1 MVTFGERVPVDR
13 LDRELDEEQRFH
25 IETRAD
31 ELEAGGLSRQAALD
45 QAERQFGPRLQ
56 LRESSRDARLMSWL
70 ESLSRDLLFG
80 LRLLRK
86 DSLVSLAAILSL
98 GLAIGAC
105 TAAFSLIDALILRQL
120 PVANPQRLVY
130 LRRPGNDSGNPS
142 SSTMTNYPFFEHVRQ
157 TTSSHMEAF
166 SMSHQSLRQ
175 AVLPDAGGVEEKLQ
189 TQFVSGNAFV
199 VLGVRSAIG
208 RVLAPSDD
216 VTPGAHPVAVVSHT
230 FWRGRLGGNPTV
242 LGQWIRIEQKDYQI
256 VGVTQAGFVGAQPGI
271 LTDIW
276 LPKRMRCFD
285 ARRSTPPSGSG
296 SRSGDVSVL
305 TSRARPCDRCS
316 SRHSRISSLICRNR

>member
-1 MVTFGERVPVDR
+1 MSWWSRLANVFQSDR

-120 PVANPQRLVY
+120 PVADPERLVY

-208 RVLAPSDD
+208 RAACSLRRCHAGRPSRRGRQSRILDTAAGGQSCSARAMDPDRAEGLPDRRCYAGRICRRAAGNSHRHLASKRD
-216 VTPGAHPVAVVSHT
+216 VSARGVQRRPVAVAPD
-230 FWRGRLGGNPTV
+230 LGT
-242 LGQWIRIEQKDYQI
+242 
-256 VGVTQAGFVGAQPGI
+256 
-271 LTDIW
+271 
-276 LPKRMRCFD
+276 
-285 ARRSTPPSGSG
+285 SPS
-296 SRSGDVSVL
+296 
-305 TSRARPCDRCS
+305 
-316 SRHSRISSLICRNR
+316 